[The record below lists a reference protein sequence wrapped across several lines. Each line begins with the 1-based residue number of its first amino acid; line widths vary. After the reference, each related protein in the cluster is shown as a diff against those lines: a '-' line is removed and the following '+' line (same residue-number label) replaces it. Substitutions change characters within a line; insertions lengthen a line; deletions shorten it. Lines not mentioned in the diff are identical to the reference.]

1 MACYLFFLPRGNP
14 PLPQQLWPFLEGHL
28 LTPCFSPAPF
38 LTVANSHSRK
48 LEDGLQHP
56 VCYLPKEMVLHSLVW
71 VVQISSTEASYLL
84 NLRTVFVSG
93 VSCLNQL
100 CTSVACLCFW
110 NLWHGEQRRVI
121 VFQGIPWFLS
131 PVYLNILAGRIY
143 YWMVDNVVGRR
154 RIFFCFFVLFFCK
167 KVAVR
172 I

>member
-100 CTSVACLCFW
+100 CTSVACLCF
-110 NLWHGEQRRVI
+110 
-121 VFQGIPWFLS
+121 
-131 PVYLNILAGRIY
+131 
-143 YWMVDNVVGRR
+143 
-154 RIFFCFFVLFFCK
+154 
-167 KVAVR
+167 
-172 I
+172 